1 MAEDPVVKEY
11 LSKEMVEAG
20 EGLVRELDRQNWPV
34 EDALWLYNE
43 DRNRWQLVIASPKV
57 ESDGSLRSY
66 EVIRDS
72 LQRVPQAAD
81 AMSYF
86 DVTVRSPSDRLIEAI
101 GRERN
106 TGPGIH
112 RRRFRG
118 AVGGQY
124 VDDALLYR
132 ST

>member
-1 MAEDPVVKEY
+1 VVKEN
-11 LSKEMVEAG
+11 LSKEMIAAG
-20 EGLVRELDRQNWPV
+20 EGLVRELDRRQWPV
-34 EDALWLYNE
+34 EDALWLYDE
-43 DRNRWQLVIASPKV
+43 ERNRWELVVASPRV
-57 ESDGSLRSY
+57 DADGSLRSY
-66 EVIRDS
+66 ELIRDS
-72 LQRVPQAAD
+72 LQQVPEASD
-81 AMSYF
+81 VMSYF
-86 DVTVRSPSDRLIEAI
+86 DVAVRSPNDRLIEAI

-124 VDDALLYR
+124 VDDALVYR